1 MTDTSNGTEKLS
13 VAALISVMLR
23 RQISRTI
30 DVKWLLENEI
40 YARKIISLCRE
51 QGLADLNEHA
61 DHFEVLM
68 FGKSSIAPQELPKPA
83 PIHKEVEAIKRPI
96 DSFDDFE
103 SEEAE
108 EIIDPHKY
116 VGGLR

>member
-1 MTDTSNGTEKLS
+1 MVDTTSTEKLS

-51 QGLADLNEHA
+51 QGLAELNEHA

-68 FGKSSIAPQELPKPA
+68 FGKLSIALPELQKIE
-83 PIHKEVEAIKRPI
+83 PINKAEITKRPLSSSTEI
-96 DSFDDFE
+96 EIE
-103 SEEAE
+103 SEESE
-108 EIIDPHKY
+108 EVLDPHRY
-116 VGGLR
+116 VGSLR